1 MDKGTQL
8 CRFREILYQNLDKR
22 ADAILN
28 FVDALSSNTGA
39 TSVVELSLNPLF
51 TRSYSSVYAAQR
63 DFALS
68 PEKLAQV
75 LQPALPQTRQRSF
88 WQVSLDVTPCPRLY
102 ASTLSDRTMV
112 YQPTVVRGNKPVT
125 IGYRYSWLFL
135 HRERSPGTP
144 PWVVPLSVRRAKSDE
159 DGELVGAEQVL
170 SLLPELPIG
179 AELTVCTA
187 DTAYSKPEFLLRLTE
202 QENLVAVVRVRNN
215 RVFYRRYEPSS
226 EEPRPKGH
234 PRWYGE
240 KMALND
246 PTTWLPPDQETE
258 IPRQTHRGE
267 PRRLRIRAWYK
278 MVQRG
283 KKGYRGHEHPFTL
296 VCYER
301 LKPDGQPVHP
311 RPVWLI
317 IFGPRQAE
325 IDVREAVPAY
335 IQRYDGEHFFRFGK
349 RHLLMTANQTPDTA
363 TEEKWM
369 HIVQL
374 AYLQLWLARNM
385 AQAQWPPWQKHQA
398 ARQQETASCS
408 PTQVQ
413 RDFSRIIQQVGSPA
427 RLPKRRGKSPG
438 RKSGVRLTPR
448 PRHKVVKKRKK
459 VA

>member
-1 MDKGTQL
+1 MDNGTQL
-8 CRFREILYQNLDKR
+8 SRFREILYQNLDKR

-28 FVDALSSNTGA
+28 FVDALSSSTGA

-51 TRSYSSVYAAQR
+51 ERSYSSVYAAQQ
-63 DFALS
+63 DFSL
-68 PEKLAQV
+68 PQEKLVQV
-75 LQPALPQTRQRSF
+75 LQPALPQSRQRSF

-102 ASTLSDRTMV
+102 ASTLSDRSMV

-125 IGYRYSWLFL
+125 IGHRYSWLFL
-135 HRERSPGTP
+135 HPERSPGTP
-144 PWVVPLSVRRAKSDE
+144 PWVVPLSVRRVKSDE
-159 DGELVGAEQVL
+159 DGELVGAEQAL
-170 SLLPELPIG
+170 SLLAELPIG

-187 DTAYSKPEFLLRLTE
+187 DAAYSKPEFLLRLTE

-215 RVFYRRYEPSS
+215 RVFYRRYEPSPR
-226 EEPRPKGH
+226 EPKPKGH

-240 KMALND
+240 KMKLND

-258 IPRQTHRGE
+258 IPWQPHRGE

-283 KKGYRGHEHPFTL
+283 KKGYRGHEHPFIL
-296 VCYER
+296 VCYEL
-301 LKPDGQPVHP
+301 LKPDGQPVHR

-317 IFGPRQAE
+317 IFGPRRTE

-349 RHLLMTANQTPDTA
+349 QHLLMTANQTPDTA

-369 HIVQL
+369 QIVQL
-374 AYLQLWLARNM
+374 AYLQLWLARNI
-385 AQAQWPPWQKHQA
+385 AQAQWRPWQKHQA
-398 ARQQETASCS
+398 ARQKETRSCS

-413 RDFSRIIQQVGSPA
+413 QDFSRIIRQLGSPA

-438 RKSGVRLTPR
+438 RKSGVQLTPR
-448 PRHKVVKKRKK
+448 PRHKVVKKHKK
-459 VA
+459 AA